1 MLSFHKPLKT
11 LTHLEQFSV
20 ELLRWKID
28 SSTLM
33 KVEMDVP
40 QSEDDAQAHI
50 AEIRAAKSLEN
61 AQSDVSDLENALV
74 M

>member
-1 MLSFHKPLKT
+1 
-11 LTHLEQFSV
+11 
-20 ELLRWKID
+20 
-28 SSTLM
+28 M